1 MSNITKLLNE
11 ATSVLDALKSII
23 GMGKRDSVVD
33 PEARIDI
40 QPSNEEDFLEEL
52 HSYIDIFFNET
63 NSYMSDAHYFMTS
76 GDTKSL
82 ERAKKRFNKVAYA
95 KKISHDLTEL
105 ISSYNKV
112 DRDTLEWVKT
122 SIIKPISQIS
132 ENTKVLNLAKF
143 LQSVLRQVN
152 TRRGTPEEHLDHNE
166 DDIEG
171 VRADNSKQNLPTDD
185 KHVKQQVGK
194 DRDAAQKVIKDLT
207 ESYDLEN
214 AWKQLEKTI

>member
-11 ATSVLDALKSII
+11 ATSVLDALKSIT

-40 QPSNEEDFLEEL
+40 QPSNEQDFLEEL
-52 HSYIDIFFNET
+52 HGYLDMFFNET

-76 GDTKSL
+76 GDTKAL
-82 ERAKKRFNKVAYA
+82 ERTKKRFNKVAYA

-132 ENTKVLNLAKF
+132 ENTKVLNLAKHGY
-143 LQSVLRQVN
+143 R
-152 TRRGTPEEHLDHNE
+152 
-166 DDIEG
+166 
-171 VRADNSKQNLPTDD
+171 K
-185 KHVKQQVGK
+185 K
-194 DRDAAQKVIKDLT
+194 
-207 ESYDLEN
+207 
-214 AWKQLEKTI
+214 